1 MTSEA
6 AALRRIDTLSPLRG
20 VGGLLIVELRGWFP
34 WRVLFLTVAG
44 FGVFAMIYFPVRAA
58 GDNQFGML
66 LFPFLGF
73 WLAMLLLSVVSLTE
87 GSVLGEIERGTASW
101 LVGLPIGRPAVI
113 LAKFLAASSGIAAT
127 VFVTG
132 TALYPVLL
140 DASGWGATEFR
151 VSELTE
157 VTGAPIGM
165 WGRFTSL
172 VGFGQW
178 IGLLLALSVFLL
190 FVVAVMILFGTIL
203 RSRTAVFGLGLG
215 VAGLFGAAAL
225 AGSFAAASP
234 AGLLRVII
242 DVAQGKIPSVAIP
255 FVASLL
261 WTALVL
267 ALAVWRFNR
276 RELA

>member
-6 AALRRIDTLSPLRG
+6 TTLRRIETVSPLRG
-20 VGGLLIVELRGWFP
+20 LGGLLVVELRTWFP
-34 WRVLFLTVAG
+34 WRVLFLTIAG
-44 FGVFAMIYFPVRAA
+44 FGVFAMNYAGWRAGNA
-58 GDNQFGML
+58 EFGSL
-66 LFPFLGF
+66 LFPFFGL
-73 WLAMLLLSVVSLTE
+73 WIAILLLSVVSLTE

-101 LVGLPIGRPAVI
+101 LVAMPIGRPAVI
-113 LAKFLAASSGIAAT
+113 LAKFFAASAGITAA

-140 DASGWGATEFR
+140 EASGWGRSEFR

-157 VTGAPIGM
+157 VTGGPIGM

-172 VGFGQW
+172 VDFGEW
-178 IGLLLALSVFLL
+178 IELLLALSVFLV
-190 FVVAVMILFGTIL
+190 FVVAVMILFGTML

-215 VAGLFGAAAL
+215 VVGVFGVAAL

-242 DVAQGKIPSVAIP
+242 DVSQGRTPSLVIP

-261 WTALVL
+261 WTTLVL
-267 ALAVWRFNR
+267 LLAVWRFDR
-276 RELA
+276 KELS

>member
-6 AALRRIDTLSPLRG
+6 ATLRRIDTVSPLRG
-20 VGGLLIVELRGWFP
+20 LGGLLLVELRGWFP
-34 WRVLFLTVAG
+34 WRALFLTIAG
-44 FGVFAMIYFPVRAA
+44 FGVFAMNYFGWRAS
-58 GDNQFGML
+58 NTEFGAL
-66 LFPFLGF
+66 LLPFLGL
-73 WLAMLLLSVVSLTE
+73 WIMMLLLSVVSLTE

-113 LAKFLAASSGIAAT
+113 LAKFLAASAGITAA

-140 DASGWGATEFR
+140 ETSGWGRSEFR

-157 VTGAPIGM
+157 VTGGPIGM

-172 VGFGQW
+172 VDFGGW
-178 IGLLLALSVFLL
+178 IGLLLALSVFLM
-190 FVVAVMILFGTIL
+190 FAIAVMILFGTTI

-215 VAGLFGAAAL
+215 LVGAFGAAAF

-234 AGLLRVII
+234 AGLIRVII
-242 DVAQGKIPSVAIP
+242 DVAQGKTPSVVIP
-255 FVASLL
+255 FFASLL

-267 ALAVWRFNR
+267 FLAVWRFDR

>member
-1 MTSEA
+1 MTSETA
-6 AALRRIDTLSPLRG
+6 TLSRIESAYPLRG
-20 VGGLLIVELRGWFP
+20 LGGLLVVELRTWFP
-34 WRVLFLTVAG
+34 WRVLFLTIAG
-44 FGVFAMIYFPVRAA
+44 FGVFAMIYFPVRSA

-66 LFPFLGF
+66 LFPFLVF
-73 WLAMLLLSVVSLTE
+73 WIAMLLLSAVSLTE

-113 LAKFLAASSGIAAT
+113 IAKFLAASAGITAT

-132 TALYPVLL
+132 TAVYPILL
-140 DASGWGATEFR
+140 EASGWGVTEFR

-157 VTGAPIGM
+157 VTGGPIGM

-172 VGFGQW
+172 VSFGDW
-178 IGLLLALSVFLL
+178 IGLLLALSVFLM

-215 VAGLFGAAAL
+215 VVGVFGAAAL

-234 AGLLRVII
+234 AGLIRVII
-242 DVAQGKIPSVAIP
+242 DVAQGKTPSVAIP
-255 FVASLL
+255 FAASLL
-261 WTALVL
+261 WAALVL
-267 ALAVWRFNR
+267 GLAVWRFNR

>member
-6 AALRRIDTLSPLRG
+6 ATLQRVETAHPLRG
-20 VGGLLIVELRGWFP
+20 LGGLLVVELRTWFP
-34 WRVLFLTVAG
+34 WRVLFLTIAG
-44 FGVFAMIYFPVRAA
+44 FGVFAMNYFGWRA
-58 GDNQFGML
+58 GDSEFGAL
-66 LFPFLGF
+66 LLPFLSL
-73 WLAMLLLSVVSLTE
+73 WIAMLLISVVSLTE

-113 LAKFLAASSGIAAT
+113 LAKFLAASAGITAS

-140 DASGWGATEFR
+140 DISGWGRSEFR
-151 VSELTE
+151 LEELIQ
-157 VTGAPIGM
+157 VTGGPIGM

-172 VGFGQW
+172 VGFGEW
-178 IGLLLALSVFLL
+178 VGLLLALSVFLM
-190 FVVAVMILFGTIL
+190 FVAAVMMLFGTTL

-215 VAGLFGAAAL
+215 VVGMFAAGAL

-234 AGLLRVII
+234 AGLIRVIV
-242 DVAQGKIPSVAIP
+242 DAAQGKTPSVAIP

-267 ALAVWRFNR
+267 VLAVWRFNR

>member
-1 MTSEA
+1 MTSETTT
-6 AALRRIDTLSPLRG
+6 LKRIKTAHPLRG
-20 VGGLLIVELRGWFP
+20 LGGLLRVELRTWFP
-34 WRVLFLTVAG
+34 WRVLFLTIAG
-44 FGVFAMIYFPVRAA
+44 FGVFAMNYFGWRA
-58 GDNQFGML
+58 GDADFGAL
-66 LFPFLGF
+66 LLPFLGL
-73 WLAMLLLSVVSLTE
+73 WIAMLLLSVVSLTE

-101 LVGLPIGRPAVI
+101 LVAMPIGRPAVI
-113 LAKFLAASSGIAAT
+113 LAKFLAASVGIT
-127 VFVTG
+127 VAVSLTG

-140 DASGWGATEFR
+140 NISGWGRSDFR

-157 VTGAPIGM
+157 VTGGPIGM

-172 VGFGQW
+172 VGFGEW
-178 IGLLLALSVFLL
+178 IGLLLALSVFLM
-190 FVVAVMILFGTIL
+190 FVIALMILFGTVL

-215 VAGLFGAAAL
+215 VVGLFGAAAL

-234 AGLLRVII
+234 AGLIRVII
-242 DVAQGKIPSVAIP
+242 DIAQGKSPSVMVP